1 MVIASEGFR
10 DEEFFVP
17 AEILKNSGFEIVIAS
32 DEKGVAQG
40 DDGGEVEVDL
50 TVDEIDPNNYEAIA
64 FIGGP
69 GGAEHLD
76 NEDSYK
82 AARKFYNQ
90 NKPTTAICIAPV
102 ILAKAGLLKEKEA
115 TVWTAP
121 LDKSGQK
128 QIEKEGAKFID
139 KKIVKDGAVV
149 TACGPEAAEEFGEAI
164 AEFVNRKS

>member
-10 DEEFFVP
+10 DKEFFIP
-17 AEILKNSGFEIVIAS
+17 AEILENSGFKIVIAS
-32 DEKGVAQG
+32 DEKGIAQG
-40 DDGGEVEVDL
+40 DDGGEVKIDL
-50 TVDEIDPNNYEAIA
+50 LIKNVEPKDYKAIV

-69 GGAEHLD
+69 GALDHLD
-76 NEDSYK
+76 NEHSYN
-82 AARKFYNQ
+82 AAQEFYKQ
-90 NKPTTAICIAPV
+90 KKLTAAICIAPV

-115 TVWTAP
+115 AVWTAP

-139 KKIVKDGAVV
+139 KKIIKDGAVV

-164 AEFVNRKS
+164 AEEINAR